1 MRANPCAVAV
11 TVSVFAVAVLVPAVA
26 VPPLALAQ
34 AFESG
39 SRAELYRRHVLDGKE
54 PQCRT
59 NASCAALGV
68 EALDAGRIKD
78 AQSLVDME
86 SMLADAGSLQAEEDN
101 SPKAL
106 SSAESRV
113 AMSLVHQGDVQASEG
128 DFTNARAYYRSA
140 ANRTS
145 PGGGDPILS
154 RVNTVAQQRLAGVAD
169 KQVVQGI
176 PASGARFARYMNL
189 GAWSS
194 VTLTP
199 LKNRHGEYRLDAA
212 FVYPTVARDGVPQ
225 ATRGGVVANVRFFG
239 GVARVP
245 VSDQPPGALIEATS
259 KFGNLNAYDGRPDKC
274 LLEFRLTEAET
285 LDVVTHGSVSAC
297 GFGAR
302 VSADGTYY
310 LKTGS

>member
-1 MRANPCAVAV
+1 MRAKLRAVAAVVIAV
-11 TVSVFAVAVLVPAVA
+11 TAAVVVPAVLA
-26 VPPLALAQ
+26 PPLARAQ

-39 SRAELYRRHVLDGKE
+39 SRAELYRRHVLDGKDA
-54 PQCRT
+54 QCRT

-86 SMLADAGSLQAEEDN
+86 SMLADAATLQAEEDN

-113 AMSLVHQGDVQASEG
+113 AMALVHQGDVQAG
-128 DFTNARAYYRSA
+128 GGAFVNARAYYRSA
-140 ANRTS
+140 ASRTNA
-145 PGGGDPILS
+145 GGDDPMLA
-154 RVNTVAQQRLAGVAD
+154 RVHGVAQQRLAGVAD
-169 KQVVQGI
+169 KQIVDGV
-176 PASGARFARYMNL
+176 PAAGARFARYMNL

-199 LKNRHGEYRLDAA
+199 LKGRHGEYRLDAE
-212 FVYPTVARDGVPQ
+212 FVYPTVARDGVPH
-225 ATRGGVVANVRFFG
+225 ASSGSVVANVRFFG

-245 VSDQPPGALIEATS
+245 VSDQPSGAPIEATA
-259 KFGNLNAYDGRPDKC
+259 KLTNLNAYEGRPDKC
-274 LLEFRLTEAET
+274 LLEFRLTEPET
-285 LDVVTHGSVSAC
+285 LDIVTHGSIGAC
-297 GFGAR
+297 GFGAK